1 MTAFLA
7 ILTGYLLGSIP
18 TSVWVGKSFYNIDIR
33 EHGSFNAGATNTF
46 RVLGKSAGSFV
57 FAVDVIKG
65 LIPVLLVSLFA
76 DASESET
83 FAVYRILAGVAAV
96 VGHVLPLYAGFKGG
110 KGVATSFGVLLAI
123 APLSA
128 TICLF
133 IFLLVWFAFN
143 YVSLGSITSAF
154 FFPLIQYFL
163 YPNQPTAIFVFSIAM
178 SVLVIFAHK
187 KNIGRLKNGIETKTY
202 PFRRKDSS
210 AQDSI
215 ED

>member
-1 MTAFLA
+1 MTIILA
-7 ILTGYLLGSIP
+7 ILSGYLLGSIP
-18 TSVWVGKSFYNIDIR
+18 TSVWVAKSFYNIDIR
-33 EHGSFNAGATNTF
+33 EHGSKNAGATNTF
-46 RVLGKSAGSFV
+46 RVLGKAAGSFV

-65 LIPVLLVSLFA
+65 VLPVLFVTWIA
-76 DASESET
+76 DSSDSES
-83 FAVYRILAGVAAV
+83 FAIYSILAGVSAV

-110 KGVATSFGVLLAI
+110 KGVATSFGVLIAL

-143 YVSLGSITSAF
+143 YVSLGSIIAAL

-163 YPNQPTAIFVFSIAM
+163 YPNQPTAIFIFSIVM
-178 SVLVIFAHK
+178 SILVIYAHK
-187 KNIGRLKNGIETKTY
+187 KNLSRLKNGIETKTY
-202 PFRRKDSS
+202 PFRRIDKSS
-210 AQDSI
+210 QAPL

>member
-1 MTAFLA
+1 MTAILA
-7 ILTGYLLGSIP
+7 LIVGYLFGSIP
-18 TSVWVGKSFYNIDIR
+18 TSVWIGKSFYNIDIR
-33 EHGSFNAGATNTF
+33 DHGSKNAGATNTF

-57 FAVDVIKG
+57 FAIDVIKG
-65 LIPVLLVSLFA
+65 VLPVLFVTLIA
-76 DASESET
+76 DSSASES
-83 FAVYRILAGVAAV
+83 FAMYSILAGVASV

-133 IFLLVWFAFN
+133 IFMLVWFAFN
-143 YVSLGSITSAF
+143 YVSLGSIIAAF

-163 YPNQPTAIFVFSIAM
+163 YPNQPTSTLIFSIVM
-178 SVLVIFAHK
+178 SILVIFAHK
-187 KNIGRLKNGIETKTY
+187 KNLSRLKRGIETKTY
-202 PFRRKDSS
+202 PFRRKELPNQAPS
-210 AQDSI
+210 

>member
-1 MTAFLA
+1 MTAFLSIIIA
-7 ILTGYLLGSIP
+7 YLLGSIP
-18 TSVWVGKSFYNIDIR
+18 TAIWVSKSFYNIDIR
-33 EHGSFNAGATNTF
+33 EHGSKNAGATNTF

-65 LIPVLLVSLFA
+65 TLAVLLVYLFA
-76 DASESET
+76 DNSNSET
-83 FAVYRILAGVAAV
+83 FAVYQILAGVSAV

-143 YVSLGSITSAF
+143 YVSLGSITAAF
-154 FFPLIQYFL
+154 FFPLIQYFV
-163 YPNQPTAIFVFSIAM
+163 YPNQAIAIFIFSIAM

-187 KNIGRLKNGIETKTY
+187 KNIGRLKAGVETKTY
-202 PFRRKDSS
+202 PFRRREASGKPP
-210 AQDSI
+210 I
-215 ED
+215 

>member
-1 MTAFLA
+1 MTVILA
-7 ILTGYLLGSIP
+7 LLSGYLLGSIP
-18 TSVWVGKSFYNIDIR
+18 SSVWVGKYFFNIDIR
-33 EHGSFNAGATNTF
+33 EHGSKNAGATNTF
-46 RVLGKSAGSFV
+46 RVLGKTAGSFV
-57 FAVDVIKG
+57 FAIDVLKG
-65 LIPVLLVSLFA
+65 VLPVLFVSLFA
-76 DASESET
+76 DASDSES
-83 FAVYRILAGVAAV
+83 FAMYSILAGVAAV

-143 YVSLGSITSAF
+143 YVSLGSITAAF

-163 YPNQPTAIFVFSIAM
+163 YPNQPMATFIFSIVM
-178 SVLVIFAHK
+178 SILVIFAHK
-187 KNIGRLKNGIETKTY
+187 KNLSRLKNGIETKTY
-202 PFRRKDSS
+202 PFRRKELPSQ
-210 AQDSI
+210 APL

>member
-1 MTAFLA
+1 MTVILA
-7 ILTGYLLGSIP
+7 IITGYLLGSIP

-33 EHGSFNAGATNTF
+33 EHGSKNAGATNTF

-65 LIPVLLVSLFA
+65 AVPVLLVFFFA
-76 DASESET
+76 DSSNTEH
-83 FAVYRILAGVAAV
+83 FAIYQILAGVSAV
-96 VGHVLPLYAGFKGG
+96 VGHVLPLCAGFKGG

-143 YVSLGSITSAF
+143 YVSLGSITASI
-154 FFPLIQYFL
+154 FFPLIQFFL
-163 YPNQPTAIFVFSIAM
+163 YPNQPIAIMIFSIAM
-178 SVLVIFAHK
+178 SALVIFAHK
-187 KNIGRLKNGIETKTY
+187 SNITRLKIGIEIKTY
-202 PFRRKDSS
+202 AFRRKVIPNQ
-210 AQDSI
+210 APL

>member
-1 MTAFLA
+1 MTAVLA
-7 ILTGYLLGSIP
+7 VLAGYLLGSIP
-18 TSVWVGKSFYNIDIR
+18 TAVWVGKSFFNIDIR
-33 EHGSFNAGATNTF
+33 EHGSKNAGATNTF
-46 RVLGKSAGSFV
+46 RVLGKPAGSFV

-65 LIPVLLVSLFA
+65 VLPVMLVYFFA
-76 DASESET
+76 DSSEVEP
-83 FAVYRILAGVAAV
+83 FALYKILAGVAAV

-143 YVSLGSITSAF
+143 YVSLGSITAAF

-163 YPNQPTAIFVFSIAM
+163 YPNQPISIFIFALAM

-187 KNIGRLKNGIETKTY
+187 KNIARLRQGIETKTY
-202 PFRRKDSS
+202 PFRTRESS
-210 AQDSI
+210 NNAPLDN
-215 ED
+215 

>member
-1 MTAFLA
+1 MTAIFT

-18 TSVWVGKSFYNIDIR
+18 TSVWVAKSFYNIDIR
-33 EHGSFNAGATNTF
+33 EHGSKNAGATNTF

-65 LIPVLLVSLFA
+65 ALPVLLVFLLADSSQTEEFA
-76 DASESET
+76 L
-83 FAVYRILAGVAAV
+83 YQILAGVAAV

-128 TICLF
+128 TISLF

-143 YVSLGSITSAF
+143 YVSLGSITAAF

-163 YPNQPTAIFVFSIAM
+163 YPNQPIAIFIFSLAM
-178 SVLVIFAHK
+178 SALVIFAHK
-187 KNIGRLKNGIETKTY
+187 SNIGRLRKGIETKTY
-202 PFRRKDSS
+202 PFRRKESPS
-210 AQDSI
+210 QATSQD
-215 ED
+215 

>member
-7 ILTGYLLGSIP
+7 ILSGYLLGSIP

-33 EHGSFNAGATNTF
+33 EHGSKNAGATNTF

-65 LIPVLLVSLFA
+65 VIPVLLVSLFA

-83 FAVYRILAGVAAV
+83 FAVYQIIAGVTAV

-128 TICLF
+128 IICLF

-143 YVSLGSITSAF
+143 YVSLGSITAAF

-163 YPNQPTAIFVFSIAM
+163 YPNQPIAIFIFSIAM

-202 PFRRKDSS
+202 PFRRKVASGESD
-210 AQDSI
+210 I
-215 ED
+215 